1 MRPFFLAGKNQKK
14 GDENSMRRRL
24 AFLLVLVLLATTLAG
39 CATNE
44 TAAEPASIVDA
55 KIDEN
60 GNLILFM
67 SSGTT
72 INAGYVR
79 GMQGEDG
86 VDGIDGV
93 NGDSITSA
101 YVDEYG
107 DLQLQLSDDR
117 VVNAGHVQGADG
129 RNGRDGADG
138 QDGRDGKDGEDGE
151 DGRDGKDG
159 QDGKDGLNGQDG
171 EDGKDG
177 EDGIDGLTPSIGD
190 NGNWW
195 IGDTDTGVQAG
206 AGEEFIFNDRGNGT
220 TLLAYVGH
228 DPDVVIP
235 EKTRHIG
242 EGAFQNN
249 KSLTTVKISNN
260 VSGIME
266 KAFSGCVSLESV
278 DFPVNLLYIENEA
291 FKGCHLLTQVDLGN
305 KNRLQ
310 SIDESAFEGCNN
322 LRTVKLPNSLTRIE
336 NRAFYNTSLESIT
349 IPQKVNYIGEEAF
362 ANVFT
367 LESLIFAH
375 TDKSTVQLRIEDR
388 AFYRCGTSYSYSETE
403 DGQIIYYGGLTSV
416 NLPHCLYSLGDEV
429 FADCSVLQSVSMP
442 LIRNW
447 GTGTFQNCYKLEN
460 FTFSSENLSG
470 SGNFMIP
477 AYTFSRCEALQSF
490 VVPERVKRIK
500 EYAFNYCTA
509 LKNVELGGT
518 EWIGERA
525 FQVCTAL
532 TIPDLSNVLWVGEY
546 AFYYCIGFTGEL
558 RISAYIGD
566 FAFFRCE
573 NLERVSFTIKNADG
587 NSLRI
592 GDYAFESCAKLKEAR
607 LFVNENEGGEG
618 TTSSEYSLYA
628 ECIFADCLQLEKIVL
643 GSALNPNRIGQG
655 VFDQSYDTQDTTKQT
670 FVIYSLL
677 YPGSGV
683 SFLNS
688 HTPDEVEA
696 IYVQPELVDAYKDQ
710 YSWHTYHAKIY
721 PIESF
726 GISVGAIQEDGSVKE
741 LKSFSNTQEIYVE
754 YDYESIPLQTTSRFE
769 PDGRYVMIQVS
780 GFSGFS
786 SVDSIRI
793 NGGEL
798 KIDDEEVCNF
808 ADTVNASKETIVSD
822 GYLCFHEEMTRSG
835 FRKAYDITIEGIR
848 NGQSVTE
855 TTRIVAEFRPIGYVE
870 NPVASIA
877 AVKSL
882 SDKIQAEWDAEQN
895 QLTLSYRSTDIEEI
909 TNLSSAL
916 EFTFHDKN
924 GKPFEEAAI
933 IYAGYTDFFVPTN
946 EEGQIIEDGAK
957 LTEESTALMKI
968 SDLPEWGNAVFGG
981 ESYDLV
987 IRTLKEEYEPL
998 DFTVYYVLL
1007 DGEPGY
1013 IEFKDHGYTTINGI
1027 GTPTPLQ
1034 VVTSS
1039 GLDITDQCEFFYYD
1053 MDKEEIS
1060 DGEGFYFQLDG
1071 NIVTPLR
1078 KGGGQAVLAKYVYN
1092 GEQEYTCY
1100 TEIRAEGKEIVLAGV
1115 ESLSD
1120 NVEITFEPGRHRIET
1135 TNYYVNSE
1143 EVRKLHF
1150 RLKLTDAEGNPFPDG
1165 SILTTTSSDLKVLEN
1180 GAPVEQLTMKDSMA
1194 EFQYD
1199 LTTGE
1204 MPHGLFVEEIFIDA
1218 AGVQYEFDLDVA
1230 FGWYDDTVVQNV
1242 ESVSG
1247 QLPVTYNQDDRDAD
1261 FKIDE
1266 TYQGDLGNEIL
1277 KITFADEN
1285 GNPFP
1290 EGTMI
1295 CLTQAPQGGE
1305 LSTNLKLMD
1314 GDKEATTSIPL
1325 QDSAAYYKIGFI
1337 DDSPAFGFSVGFTI
1351 QTANKTYQSQWNNF
1365 NFYVE

>member
-44 TAAEPASIVDA
+44 PAAEPASIVDA

-151 DGRDGKDG
+151 DGRDGVDGKDG

-171 EDGKDG
+171 EDGEDG
-177 EDGIDGLTPSIGD
+177 EDGKDGITPTIGE

-235 EKTRHIG
+235 EKTRYIG

-249 KSLTTVKISNN
+249 KSLTTVKIPNN
-260 VSGIME
+260 VSRIME
-266 KAFSGCVSLESV
+266 NAFSGCVSLESV
-278 DFPVNLLYIENEA
+278 DFPDNLYGILASA
-291 FKGCHLLTQVDLGN
+291 FKDCERLTEVDLTSTNQGFT
-305 KNRLQ
+305 LG
-310 SIDESAFEGCNN
+310 DSAFEGCHS
-322 LRTVKLPNSLTRIE
+322 LRAVKLSDNLTQIG
-336 NRAFYNTSLESIT
+336 NRAFYNTSLESVT
-349 IPQKVNYIGEEAF
+349 IPQKVHYIGEEAF
-362 ANVFT
+362 AQNGY
-367 LESLIFAH
+367 LQSLTFSH
-375 TDKSTVQLRIEDR
+375 TDKSTVQLQIGDR
-388 AFYRCGTSYSYSETE
+388 AFYHCGFFYSD
-403 DGQIIYYGGLTSV
+403 DGNGTNSGFTSV
-416 NLPHCLYSLGDEV
+416 SLPKCLYSLGNEV
-429 FADCSVLQSVSMP
+429 FAQCSRLQSVSMP

-447 GTGTFQNCYKLEN
+447 GTGTFQNCNLES

-470 SGNFMIP
+470 SGDFSIP
-477 AYTFSRCEALQSF
+477 AYTFSYCNDLQSF
-490 VVPERVKRIK
+490 VVPERVKRIE
-500 EYAFNYCTA
+500 EYAFSNCTG
-509 LKNVELGGT
+509 LESVDLGGT
-518 EWIGERA
+518 EHIGDWA
-525 FQVCTAL
+525 FQRCTAL
-532 TIPDLSNVLWVGEY
+532 TIPDFSNVLWVGER
-546 AFYYCIGFTGEL
+546 AFYYCTGFTGEL

-592 GDYAFESCAKLKEAR
+592 GDYAFESCAQLKEAR

-618 TTSSEYSLYA
+618 TTNNIYSLSTQG
-628 ECIFADCLQLEKIVL
+628 IFGFCPKLEKIVL
-643 GSALNPNRIGQG
+643 GAALNPNWIEQG
-655 VFDQSYDTQDTTKQT
+655 AFYPSRDGQDTTKQT
-670 FVIYSLL
+670 FILYSSQ
-677 YPGSGV
+677 YPSSN
-683 SFLNS
+683 SFLNNYYNL
-688 HTPDEVEA
+688 DDIEA
-696 IYVQPELVDAYKDQ
+696 IYVQPELVEAYRNDW
-710 YSWHTYHAKIY
+710 YTYRDKIY

-741 LKSFSNTQEIYVE
+741 LKSVSNTQEIYVE

-822 GYLCFHEEMTRSG
+822 GYLCFHEEMTSSG
-835 FRKAYDITIEGIR
+835 FRKVYNITIEGIR

-909 TNLSSAL
+909 TNLSSAI

-968 SDLPEWGNAVFGG
+968 PNFPEWENAVFGG
-981 ESYDLV
+981 EDYDLV
-987 IRTLKEEYEPL
+987 IRTSNEEYEPL
-998 DFTVYYVLL
+998 DFTVYYVML
-1007 DGEPGY
+1007 DGEPNY
-1013 IEFKDHGYTTINGI
+1013 IRFENQWDPTGRYQDMIFGI
-1027 GTPTPLQ
+1027 GTQMPLR
-1034 VVTSS
+1034 VVNDA
-1039 GLDITDQCEFFYYD
+1039 GMDITDQCEFFYYD
-1053 MDKEEIS
+1053 RDAQEITDGVNSCISLNGSTVTALKE
-1060 DGEGFYFQLDG
+1060 GEAY
-1071 NIVTPLR
+1071 I
-1078 KGGGQAVLAKYVYN
+1078 LAKYKYN
-1092 GEQEYTCY
+1092 GVSEFTTSCSIE
-1100 TEIRAEGKEIVLAGV
+1100 VLPYYDMRIKNV
-1115 ESLSD
+1115 ESLSEALTAEFD
-1120 NVEITFEPGRHRIET
+1120 EQNRTYVLHYTADVVESTKTPCVKITF
-1135 TNYYVNSE
+1135 
-1143 EVRKLHF
+1143 
-1150 RLKLTDAEGNPFPDG
+1150 TDAEGNPFPDG
-1165 SILTTTSSDLKVLEN
+1165 ATIDVPKDAFSD
-1180 GAPVEQLTMKDSMA
+1180 
-1194 EFQYD
+1194 
-1199 LTTGE
+1199 
-1204 MPHGLFVEEIFIDA
+1204 
-1218 AGVQYEFDLDVA
+1218 
-1230 FGWYDDTVVQNV
+1230 
-1242 ESVSG
+1242 
-1247 QLPVTYNQDDRDAD
+1247 
-1261 FKIDE
+1261 
-1266 TYQGDLGNEIL
+1266 
-1277 KITFADEN
+1277 
-1285 GNPFP
+1285 
-1290 EGTMI
+1290 
-1295 CLTQAPQGGE
+1295 E
-1305 LSTNLKLMD
+1305 LSTDLQLLD
-1314 GDKEATTSIPL
+1314 GNEEAKGCIEL
-1325 QDSAAYYKIGFI
+1325 QDS
-1337 DDSPAFGFSVGFTI
+1337 SAFFQLKCISNIEEDTVGISFSVDLSIDVNETTYRNPHNWFFVRIAKKEEASPSNVNDVTPTASEAI
-1351 QTANKTYQSQWNNF
+1351 QVTTPPIEDLDS
-1365 NFYVE
+1365 

>member
-1 MRPFFLAGKNQKK
+1 
-14 GDENSMRRRL
+14 MRRRL

-44 TAAEPASIVDA
+44 PAAEPASIVDA

-171 EDGKDG
+171 EDGEDG
-177 EDGIDGLTPSIGD
+177 EDGKDGLTPSIGD

-235 EKTRHIG
+235 EKTRFIG

-249 KSLTTVKISNN
+249 KSLTTVKIPDGVWDIGDN
-260 VSGIME
+260 
-266 KAFSGCVSLESV
+266 AFSGCVSLESV
-278 DFPVNLLYIENEA
+278 DFPKNLEYI
-291 FKGCHLLTQVDLGN
+291 G
-305 KNRLQ
+305 
-310 SIDESAFEGCNN
+310 ESAFEECSN
-322 LRTVKLPNSLTRIE
+322 LRTIKLPDNLTLIG
-336 NRAFYNTSLESIT
+336 NRAFYLTSLESVT

-362 ANVFT
+362 ARNFN
-367 LESLIFAH
+367 LESLTFAH
-375 TDKSTVQLRIEDR
+375 TDKSTVQLSIRDR
-388 AFYRCGTSYSYSETE
+388 AFE
-403 DGQIIYYGGLTSV
+403 DCYMLTTV
-416 NLPHCLYSLGDEV
+416 NLPKCLTNLGDEV
-429 FADCSVLQSVSMP
+429 FASCGSLESVSMP
-442 LIRNW
+442 LIRDW
-447 GTGTFQNCYKLEN
+447 GRGTFQNCDKLKS
-460 FTFSSENLSG
+460 FTFSGENLSG
-470 SGNFMIP
+470 NGNFIIP

-490 VVPERVKRIK
+490 VVPERVKRIE
-500 EYAFNYCTA
+500 EYAFSNCTG
-509 LKNVELGGT
+509 LESVDLGGT

-532 TIPDLSNVLWVGEY
+532 TIPDFSNVFWVEEY
-546 AFYYCIGFTGEL
+546 AFYYCIGFMGEL
-558 RISAYIGD
+558 RISAIIED
-566 FAFFRCE
+566 WAFFQCE
-573 NLERVSFTIKNADG
+573 NLESVSLTLKNADG
-587 NSLRI
+587 IILSI
-592 GDYAFESCAKLKEAR
+592 GDYAFDSCAQLKEAR

-618 TTSSEYSLYA
+618 TTNNTYSLTTQG
-628 ECIFADCLQLEKIVL
+628 IFGNCPKLEKIVL
-643 GSALNPNRIGQG
+643 GEALNPNWIEQG
-655 VFDQSYDTQDTTKQT
+655 AFYPSRDGQDTTQQT
-670 FVIYSLL
+670 FILYSSQ
-677 YPGSGV
+677 YPSSN
-683 SFLNS
+683 SFLNGYYNL
-688 HTPDEVEA
+688 DDIEA
-696 IYVQPELVDAYKDQ
+696 IYVQPELVDAYRNNW
-710 YSWHTYHAKIY
+710 YTYRDKIY

-769 PDGRYVMIQVS
+769 SDGRYVMIQVS

-822 GYLCFHEEMTRSG
+822 GYLCFHEEMTRNG
-835 FRKAYDITIEGIR
+835 FRKVYNITIEGIR

-882 SDKIQAEWDAEQN
+882 SDKIQAEWNAEQN

-909 TNLSSAL
+909 TNLPSAL

-924 GKPFEEAAI
+924 GKPFEEVAI

-957 LTEESTALMKI
+957 LTEESTTLMKI
-968 SDLPEWGNAVFGG
+968 PNFPEWENAVFGG
-981 ESYDLV
+981 EDYDLV
-987 IRTLKEEYEPL
+987 IRTSNEEYEPL
-998 DFTVYYVLL
+998 DFTVYYVML
-1007 DGEPGY
+1007 DGEPNY
-1013 IEFKDHGYTTINGI
+1013 IRFENQWDPTGRYPDTIFGI
-1027 GTPTPLQ
+1027 GTQKPLR
-1034 VVTSS
+1034 VVNDA
-1039 GLDITDQCEFFYYD
+1039 GMDITDQCEFFYYD
-1053 MDKEEIS
+1053 QNAEEVVDEAQS
-1060 DGEGFYFQLDG
+1060 CFVLDG
-1071 NIVTPLR
+1071 NIITA
-1078 KGGGQAVLAKYVYN
+1078 KEYGFGYVLAKYVYKN
-1092 GEQEYTCY
+1092 NREYTALTPIHVQGLY
-1100 TEIRAEGKEIVLAGV
+1100 TQIDSV
-1115 ESLSD
+1115 ESLTEELHIAFD
-1120 NVEITFEPGRHRIET
+1120 RET
-1135 TNYYVNSE
+1135 QKVSMKYDIADSE
-1143 EVRKLHF
+1143 KIKEAQFTIRFLDEK
-1150 RLKLTDAEGNPFPDG
+1150 GNPFGEGAIALPTEGLIPMQDG
-1165 SILTTTSSDLKVLEN
+1165 
-1180 GAPVEQLTMKDSMA
+1180 VEQLEGAVLIDSTMTYK
-1194 EFQYD
+1194 FN
-1199 LTTGE
+1199 
-1204 MPHGLFVEEIFIDA
+1204 
-1218 AGVQYEFDLDVA
+1218 
-1230 FGWYDDTVVQNV
+1230 FGNAPYGPCT
-1242 ESVSG
+1242 
-1247 QLPVTYNQDDRDAD
+1247 
-1261 FKIDE
+1261 
-1266 TYQGDLGNEIL
+1266 NE
-1277 KITFADEN
+1277 
-1285 GNPFP
+1285 
-1290 EGTMI
+1290 
-1295 CLTQAPQGGE
+1295 
-1305 LSTNLKLMD
+1305 
-1314 GDKEATTSIPL
+1314 
-1325 QDSAAYYKIGFI
+1325 
-1337 DDSPAFGFSVGFTI
+1337 FTI
-1351 QTANKTYQSQWNNF
+1351 RTNEGEYRIEIELNIEQVKNSITESQVVPETTEESA
-1365 NFYVE
+1365 Y

>member
-1 MRPFFLAGKNQKK
+1 
-14 GDENSMRRRL
+14 MRRRL

-44 TAAEPASIVDA
+44 PAAEPASIVDA

-171 EDGKDG
+171 EDGEDG
-177 EDGIDGLTPSIGD
+177 EDGKDGLTPSIGD

-235 EKTRHIG
+235 EKTRFIG

-249 KSLTTVKISNN
+249 KSLTTVKIPDGVWDIGDN
-260 VSGIME
+260 
-266 KAFSGCVSLESV
+266 AFSGCVSLESV
-278 DFPVNLLYIENEA
+278 DFPKNLEYI
-291 FKGCHLLTQVDLGN
+291 G
-305 KNRLQ
+305 
-310 SIDESAFEGCNN
+310 ESAFEECSN
-322 LRTVKLPNSLTRIE
+322 LRTIKLPDNLTLIG
-336 NRAFYNTSLESIT
+336 NRAFYLTSLESVT

-362 ANVFT
+362 ARNFN
-367 LESLIFAH
+367 LESLTFAH
-375 TDKSTVQLRIEDR
+375 TDKSTVQLSIRDR
-388 AFYRCGTSYSYSETE
+388 AFE
-403 DGQIIYYGGLTSV
+403 DCYMLTTV
-416 NLPHCLYSLGDEV
+416 NLPKCLTNLGDEV
-429 FADCSVLQSVSMP
+429 FASCGSLESVSMP
-442 LIRNW
+442 LIRDW
-447 GTGTFQNCYKLEN
+447 GRGTFQNCDKLKS
-460 FTFSSENLSG
+460 FTFSGENLSG
-470 SGNFMIP
+470 NGNFIIP

-490 VVPERVKRIK
+490 VVPERVKRIE
-500 EYAFNYCTA
+500 EYAFSNCTG
-509 LKNVELGGT
+509 LESVDLGGT

-532 TIPDLSNVLWVGEY
+532 TIPDFSNVFWVEEY
-546 AFYYCIGFTGEL
+546 AFYYCIGFMGEL
-558 RISAYIGD
+558 RISAIIED
-566 FAFFRCE
+566 WAFFQCE
-573 NLERVSFTIKNADG
+573 NLESVSLTLKNADG
-587 NSLRI
+587 IILSI
-592 GDYAFESCAKLKEAR
+592 GDYAFDSCAQLKEAR

-618 TTSSEYSLYA
+618 TTNNTYSLTTQG
-628 ECIFADCLQLEKIVL
+628 IFGNCPKLEKIVL
-643 GSALNPNRIGQG
+643 GEALNPNWIEQG
-655 VFDQSYDTQDTTKQT
+655 AFYPSRDGQDTTQQT
-670 FVIYSLL
+670 FILYSSQ
-677 YPGSGV
+677 YPSSN
-683 SFLNS
+683 SFLNGYYNL
-688 HTPDEVEA
+688 DDIEA
-696 IYVQPELVDAYKDQ
+696 IYVQPELVDAYRNNW
-710 YSWHTYHAKIY
+710 YTYRDKIY

-769 PDGRYVMIQVS
+769 SDGRYVMIQVS

-822 GYLCFHEEMTRSG
+822 GYLCFHEEMTRNG
-835 FRKAYDITIEGIR
+835 FRKVYNITIEGIR

-882 SDKIQAEWDAEQN
+882 SDKIQAEWNAEQN

-909 TNLSSAL
+909 TNLPSAL

-924 GKPFEEAAI
+924 GKPFEEVAI

-957 LTEESTALMKI
+957 LTEESTTLMKI
-968 SDLPEWGNAVFGG
+968 PNFPEWENAVFGG
-981 ESYDLV
+981 EDYDLV
-987 IRTLKEEYEPL
+987 IRTSNEEYEPL
-998 DFTVYYVLL
+998 DFTVYYVML
-1007 DGEPGY
+1007 DGEPNY
-1013 IEFKDHGYTTINGI
+1013 IRFENQWDPTGRYPDTIFGI
-1027 GTPTPLQ
+1027 GTQKPLR
-1034 VVTSS
+1034 VVNDA
-1039 GLDITDQCEFFYYD
+1039 GMDITDQCEFFYYD
-1053 MDKEEIS
+1053 QNAEEVVDEAQS
-1060 DGEGFYFQLDG
+1060 CFVLDG
-1071 NIVTPLR
+1071 NIITA
-1078 KGGGQAVLAKYVYN
+1078 KEYGFGYVLAKYVYKN
-1092 GEQEYTCY
+1092 NREYTALTPIHVQGLY
-1100 TEIRAEGKEIVLAGV
+1100 TQIDSV
-1115 ESLSD
+1115 ESLTEELHIAFD
-1120 NVEITFEPGRHRIET
+1120 RET
-1135 TNYYVNSE
+1135 QKVSMKYDIADSE
-1143 EVRKLHF
+1143 KIKEAQFTIRFLDEK
-1150 RLKLTDAEGNPFPDG
+1150 GNPFGEGAIALPTEGLIPMQDG
-1165 SILTTTSSDLKVLEN
+1165 
-1180 GAPVEQLTMKDSMA
+1180 VEQLEGAVLIDSTMTYKFNFGNA
-1194 EFQYD
+1194 PYGPCTNEFTIRTNEGEYQIEIE
-1199 LTTGE
+1199 LNIEQVKNSITESQVVPETTE
-1204 MPHGLFVEEIFIDA
+1204 
-1218 AGVQYEFDLDVA
+1218 
-1230 FGWYDDTVVQNV
+1230 
-1242 ESVSG
+1242 ESVS
-1247 QLPVTYNQDDRDAD
+1247 
-1261 FKIDE
+1261 
-1266 TYQGDLGNEIL
+1266 
-1277 KITFADEN
+1277 
-1285 GNPFP
+1285 
-1290 EGTMI
+1290 
-1295 CLTQAPQGGE
+1295 
-1305 LSTNLKLMD
+1305 
-1314 GDKEATTSIPL
+1314 
-1325 QDSAAYYKIGFI
+1325 
-1337 DDSPAFGFSVGFTI
+1337 
-1351 QTANKTYQSQWNNF
+1351 
-1365 NFYVE
+1365 

>member
-1 MRPFFLAGKNQKK
+1 
-14 GDENSMRRRL
+14 MRRRL

-44 TAAEPASIVDA
+44 PAAEPASIVDA

-138 QDGRDGKDGEDGE
+138 KDGRDGKDGEDGE
-151 DGRDGKDG
+151 DGRDGVDGKDG

-171 EDGKDG
+171 EDGEDG
-177 EDGIDGLTPSIGD
+177 EDGKDGITPTIGE

-235 EKTRHIG
+235 EKTRYIG

-249 KSLTTVKISNN
+249 KSLTTVKIPNN
-260 VSGIME
+260 VSRIME
-266 KAFSGCVSLESV
+266 NAFSGCVSLESV
-278 DFPVNLLYIENEA
+278 DFPDNLYGILASA
-291 FKGCHLLTQVDLGN
+291 FKGCERLTEIDLTSTSNYFSLG
-305 KNRLQ
+305 
-310 SIDESAFEGCNN
+310 DSAFEGCNN
-322 LRTVKLPNSLTRIE
+322 LRTVKLPDNLTQIG
-336 NRAFYNTSLESIT
+336 NRAFYNTSLESVT
-349 IPQKVNYIGEEAF
+349 IPQKIYYIGEEAF
-362 ANVFT
+362 AQNGY
-367 LESLIFAH
+367 LQSLTFSH
-375 TDKSTVQLRIEDR
+375 TDKSTVQLQIGDR
-388 AFYRCGTSYSYSETE
+388 AFYDCGNFYYD
-403 DGQIIYYGGLTSV
+403 DGSGTNSGFTSV
-416 NLPHCLYSLGDEV
+416 SLPKCLYSLGNEV
-429 FADCSVLQSVSMP
+429 FAQCSRLQSVSMP

-447 GTGTFQNCYKLEN
+447 GTGTFQDCYKLES

-470 SGNFMIP
+470 SGDFSIP
-477 AYTFSRCEALQSF
+477 AYTFSYCNDLQSF
-490 VVPERVKRIK
+490 EVPERVKRIE
-500 EYAFNYCTA
+500 EYAFSNCTG
-509 LKNVELGGT
+509 LESVDLGGT
-518 EWIGERA
+518 EHIGDWA
-525 FQVCTAL
+525 FQRCTAL
-532 TIPDLSNVLWVGEY
+532 TIPDFSNVWWVGED
-546 AFYYCIGFTGEL
+546 AFSHCIGFTGEL
-558 RISAYIGD
+558 RISAYIGNY
-566 FAFFRCE
+566 AFYRCE

-592 GDYAFESCAKLKEAR
+592 GNHAFASCAQLKEAR

-618 TTSSEYSLYA
+618 TTNNTYGLYTQS
-628 ECIFADCLQLEKIVL
+628 IFNNCQELEKIVL
-643 GSALNPNRIGQG
+643 GEALNPNWIEQG
-655 VFDQSYDTQDTTKQT
+655 AFYPSRDGQDTTQQT
-670 FVIYSLL
+670 FILYSSQ
-677 YPGSGV
+677 YPSSN
-683 SFLNS
+683 SFLNGYYNL
-688 HTPDEVEA
+688 DDIEA
-696 IYVQPELVDAYKDQ
+696 IYVQPELVDAYRNNW
-710 YSWHTYHAKIY
+710 YTYRDKIY

-835 FRKAYDITIEGIR
+835 FRKVYNITIEGIR

-882 SDKIQAEWDAEQN
+882 SDKIQAEWNAEQN

-909 TNLSSAL
+909 TNLPSAL

-924 GKPFEEAAI
+924 GKPFEEVAI
-933 IYAGYTDFFVPTN
+933 IYAGNTEFFVPTN

-968 SDLPEWGNAVFGG
+968 PNFPEWENAVFGG

-1165 SILTTTSSDLKVLEN
+1165 SILTTTSTDLKVLEN

-1204 MPHGLFVEEIFIDA
+1204 VPYGLFVEEIFIDV

-1247 QLPVTYNQDDRDAD
+1247 QLPVTYNQDRRDAD
-1261 FKIDE
+1261 FIIDE
-1266 TYQGDLGNEIL
+1266 TYQGDLENEIL

-1305 LSTNLKLMD
+1305 LSTDLKLMD

>member
-44 TAAEPASIVDA
+44 PAAEPASIVDA

-171 EDGKDG
+171 EDGEDG
-177 EDGIDGLTPSIGD
+177 EDGKDGLTPSIGD

-235 EKTRHIG
+235 EKTRFIG

-249 KSLTTVKISNN
+249 KSLTTVKIPDGVWDIGDN
-260 VSGIME
+260 
-266 KAFSGCVSLESV
+266 AFSGCVSLESV
-278 DFPVNLLYIENEA
+278 DFPKNLEYI
-291 FKGCHLLTQVDLGN
+291 G
-305 KNRLQ
+305 
-310 SIDESAFEGCNN
+310 ESAFEECSN
-322 LRTVKLPNSLTRIE
+322 LRTIKLPDNLTLIG
-336 NRAFYNTSLESIT
+336 NRAFYLTSLESVT

-362 ANVFT
+362 ARNFN
-367 LESLIFAH
+367 LESLTFAH
-375 TDKSTVQLRIEDR
+375 TDKSTVQLSIRDR
-388 AFYRCGTSYSYSETE
+388 AFE
-403 DGQIIYYGGLTSV
+403 DCYMLTTV
-416 NLPHCLYSLGDEV
+416 NLPKCLTNLGDEV
-429 FADCSVLQSVSMP
+429 FASCGSLESVSMP
-442 LIRNW
+442 LIRDW
-447 GTGTFQNCYKLEN
+447 GRGTFQNCDKLKS
-460 FTFSSENLSG
+460 FTFSGENLSG
-470 SGNFMIP
+470 NGNFIIP

-490 VVPERVKRIK
+490 VVPERVKRIE
-500 EYAFNYCTA
+500 EYAFSNCTG
-509 LKNVELGGT
+509 LESVDLGGT

-532 TIPDLSNVLWVGEY
+532 TIPDFSNVFWVEEY
-546 AFYYCIGFTGEL
+546 AFYYCIGFMGEL
-558 RISAYIGD
+558 RISAIIED
-566 FAFFRCE
+566 WAFFQCE
-573 NLERVSFTIKNADG
+573 NLESVSLTLKNADG
-587 NSLRI
+587 IILSI
-592 GDYAFESCAKLKEAR
+592 GDYAFDSCAQLKEAR

-618 TTSSEYSLYA
+618 TTNNTYSLTTQG
-628 ECIFADCLQLEKIVL
+628 IFGNCPKLEKIVL
-643 GSALNPNRIGQG
+643 GEALNPNWIEQG
-655 VFDQSYDTQDTTKQT
+655 AFYPSRDGQDTTQQT
-670 FVIYSLL
+670 FILYSSQ
-677 YPGSGV
+677 YPSSN
-683 SFLNS
+683 SFLNGYYNL
-688 HTPDEVEA
+688 DDIEA
-696 IYVQPELVDAYKDQ
+696 IYVQPELVDAYRNNW
-710 YSWHTYHAKIY
+710 YTYRDKIY

-769 PDGRYVMIQVS
+769 SDGRYVMIQVS

-822 GYLCFHEEMTRSG
+822 GYLCFHEEMTRNG
-835 FRKAYDITIEGIR
+835 FRKVYNITIEGIR

-882 SDKIQAEWDAEQN
+882 SDKIQAEWNAEQN

-909 TNLSSAL
+909 TNLPSAL

-924 GKPFEEAAI
+924 GKPFEEVAI

-957 LTEESTALMKI
+957 LTEESTTLMKI
-968 SDLPEWGNAVFGG
+968 PNFPEWENAVFGG
-981 ESYDLV
+981 EDYDLV
-987 IRTLKEEYEPL
+987 IRTSNEEYEPL
-998 DFTVYYVLL
+998 DFTVYYVML
-1007 DGEPGY
+1007 DGEPNY
-1013 IEFKDHGYTTINGI
+1013 IRFENQWDPTGRYPDTIFGI
-1027 GTPTPLQ
+1027 GTQKPLR
-1034 VVTSS
+1034 VVNDA
-1039 GLDITDQCEFFYYD
+1039 GMDITDQCEFFYYD
-1053 MDKEEIS
+1053 QNAEEVVDEAQS
-1060 DGEGFYFQLDG
+1060 CFVLDG
-1071 NIVTPLR
+1071 NIITA
-1078 KGGGQAVLAKYVYN
+1078 KEYGFGYVLAKYVYKN
-1092 GEQEYTCY
+1092 NREYTALTPIHVQGLY
-1100 TEIRAEGKEIVLAGV
+1100 TQIDSV
-1115 ESLSD
+1115 ESLTEELHIAFD
-1120 NVEITFEPGRHRIET
+1120 RET
-1135 TNYYVNSE
+1135 QKVSMKYDIADSE
-1143 EVRKLHF
+1143 KIKEAQFTIRFLDEK
-1150 RLKLTDAEGNPFPDG
+1150 GNPFGEGAIALPTEGLIPMQDG
-1165 SILTTTSSDLKVLEN
+1165 
-1180 GAPVEQLTMKDSMA
+1180 VEQLEGAVLIDSTMTYKFNFGNA
-1194 EFQYD
+1194 PYGPCTNEFTIRTNEGEYQIEIE
-1199 LTTGE
+1199 LNIERVKNSITESQVVPETTE
-1204 MPHGLFVEEIFIDA
+1204 
-1218 AGVQYEFDLDVA
+1218 
-1230 FGWYDDTVVQNV
+1230 
-1242 ESVSG
+1242 ESVS
-1247 QLPVTYNQDDRDAD
+1247 
-1261 FKIDE
+1261 
-1266 TYQGDLGNEIL
+1266 
-1277 KITFADEN
+1277 
-1285 GNPFP
+1285 
-1290 EGTMI
+1290 
-1295 CLTQAPQGGE
+1295 
-1305 LSTNLKLMD
+1305 
-1314 GDKEATTSIPL
+1314 
-1325 QDSAAYYKIGFI
+1325 
-1337 DDSPAFGFSVGFTI
+1337 
-1351 QTANKTYQSQWNNF
+1351 
-1365 NFYVE
+1365 

>member
-44 TAAEPASIVDA
+44 PAAEPASIVDA

-93 NGDSITSA
+93 NGDSIASA

-107 DLQLQLSDDR
+107 DLQLQLSDNR

-151 DGRDGKDG
+151 DGRDGVDGKDG

-171 EDGKDG
+171 EDGEDG
-177 EDGIDGLTPSIGD
+177 EDGKDGITPSIGN

-235 EKTRHIG
+235 EKTRYIG

-249 KSLTTVKISNN
+249 KSLTTVKIPNN
-260 VSGIME
+260 VSRIME
-266 KAFSGCVSLESV
+266 NAFSGCVSLESV
-278 DFPVNLLYIENEA
+278 DFPDNLYEIGVSA
-291 FKGCHLLTQVDLGN
+291 FKGCERLTEIDLTSTSN
-305 KNRLQ
+305 YF
-310 SIDESAFEGCNN
+310 SIGDSAFAGCKM
-322 LRTVKLPNSLTRIE
+322 LREVNFPICLGYIGA
-336 NRAFYNTSLESIT
+336 RAFYGNTRLEAVT
-349 IPQKVNYIGEEAF
+349 IPQKVQYIGEEAF
-362 ANVFT
+362 ATNF
-367 LESLIFAH
+367 SLKSLTFAH
-375 TDKSTVQLRIEDR
+375 TDKSTVQLQIDDSAFRNCIE
-388 AFYRCGTSYSYSETE
+388 
-403 DGQIIYYGGLTSV
+403 LTTVS
-416 NLPHCLYSLGDEV
+416 LPKCLAHLGDEV
-429 FADCSVLQSVSMP
+429 FEYCSNLQFVSMP

-447 GTGTFQNCYKLEN
+447 GTGTFQNCKKLES

-470 SGNFMIP
+470 NGDFTIP
-477 AYTFSRCEALQSF
+477 AYTFSYCSALQSLD
-490 VVPERVKRIK
+490 VPDRVKQIG
-500 EYAFNYCTA
+500 EYAFSNCTG
-509 LKNVELGGT
+509 LESVDLGGT

-532 TIPDLSNVLWVGEY
+532 TIPDFSNVFWVEEY
-546 AFYYCIGFTGEL
+546 AFYYCIGFMGEL
-558 RISAYIGD
+558 RISAIIED
-566 FAFFRCE
+566 WAFFQCE
-573 NLERVSFTIKNADG
+573 NLESVSLTLKNADG
-587 NSLRI
+587 IILSI
-592 GDYAFESCAKLKEAR
+592 GDYAFDLCAQLKEVR

-618 TTSSEYSLYA
+618 TTNNTYSLYTQS
-628 ECIFADCLQLEKIVL
+628 IFNNCPELEKIIL
-643 GSALNPNRIGQG
+643 GEALNPNWIEQG
-655 VFDQSYDTQDTTKQT
+655 AFYPSRYGQDTTKQT
-670 FVIYSLL
+670 FILYSSQ
-677 YPGSGV
+677 YPSSN
-683 SFLNS
+683 SFLNGYYNL
-688 HTPDEVEA
+688 DDIEA
-696 IYVQPELVDAYKDQ
+696 IYVQPELVDAYRNNW
-710 YSWHTYHAKIY
+710 YTYRDKIY

-769 PDGRYVMIQVS
+769 SDGRYVMIQVS

-822 GYLCFHEEMTRSG
+822 GYLCFHEEMTRNG
-835 FRKAYDITIEGIR
+835 FRKVYNITIEGIR

-882 SDKIQAEWDAEQN
+882 SDKIQAEWNAEQN

-909 TNLSSAL
+909 TNLPSAL

-924 GKPFEEAAI
+924 GKPFEEVAI

-968 SDLPEWGNAVFGG
+968 PNFPEWENAVFGG

-987 IRTLKEEYEPL
+987 IRTSNEEYEPL
-998 DFTVYYVLL
+998 DFTVNYIML
-1007 DGEPGY
+1007 DGEPNY
-1013 IEFKDHGYTTINGI
+1013 IRFENQWDPTGQYPDTIFGI
-1027 GTPTPLQ
+1027 GTQKPLR
-1034 VVTSS
+1034 VVNDA
-1039 GLDITDQCEFFYYD
+1039 GMDITDQCEFFYYD
-1053 MDKEEIS
+1053 QNAEEVVDEAQS
-1060 DGEGFYFQLDG
+1060 CFVLDG
-1071 NIVTPLR
+1071 NIITA
-1078 KGGGQAVLAKYVYN
+1078 KEYGFGYVLAKYVYKN
-1092 GEQEYTCY
+1092 NREYTDLTPIHVQGLY
-1100 TEIRAEGKEIVLAGV
+1100 TQIDSV
-1115 ESLSD
+1115 ESLTEELHIAFD
-1120 NVEITFEPGRHRIET
+1120 RET
-1135 TNYYVNSE
+1135 QKVSMKYDIADSE
-1143 EVRKLHF
+1143 KIKEAQFTIRFLDEK
-1150 RLKLTDAEGNPFPDG
+1150 GNPFGEGAIALPTEGLIPMQDG
-1165 SILTTTSSDLKVLEN
+1165 
-1180 GAPVEQLTMKDSMA
+1180 VEQLEGAVLIDSTMTYKFNFGNA
-1194 EFQYD
+1194 PYGPCTNEFTIRTNEGEYQIEIE
-1199 LTTGE
+1199 LNIEQVKNSITESQVVPETTE
-1204 MPHGLFVEEIFIDA
+1204 
-1218 AGVQYEFDLDVA
+1218 
-1230 FGWYDDTVVQNV
+1230 
-1242 ESVSG
+1242 ESVS
-1247 QLPVTYNQDDRDAD
+1247 
-1261 FKIDE
+1261 
-1266 TYQGDLGNEIL
+1266 
-1277 KITFADEN
+1277 
-1285 GNPFP
+1285 
-1290 EGTMI
+1290 
-1295 CLTQAPQGGE
+1295 
-1305 LSTNLKLMD
+1305 
-1314 GDKEATTSIPL
+1314 
-1325 QDSAAYYKIGFI
+1325 
-1337 DDSPAFGFSVGFTI
+1337 
-1351 QTANKTYQSQWNNF
+1351 
-1365 NFYVE
+1365 

>member
-1 MRPFFLAGKNQKK
+1 
-14 GDENSMRRRL
+14 MRRRL

-44 TAAEPASIVDA
+44 PAAEPASIVDA

-93 NGDSITSA
+93 NGDSIASA

-107 DLQLQLSDDR
+107 DLQLQLSDNR

-151 DGRDGKDG
+151 DGRDGVDGKDG

-171 EDGKDG
+171 EDGEDG
-177 EDGIDGLTPSIGD
+177 EDGKDGITPSIGN

-235 EKTRHIG
+235 EKTRYIG

-249 KSLTTVKISNN
+249 KSLTTVKIPNN
-260 VSGIME
+260 VSRIME
-266 KAFSGCVSLESV
+266 NAFSGCVSLESV
-278 DFPVNLLYIENEA
+278 DFPDNLYEIGVSA
-291 FKGCHLLTQVDLGN
+291 FKGCERLTEIDLTSTSN
-305 KNRLQ
+305 YF
-310 SIDESAFEGCNN
+310 SIGDSAFAGCKM
-322 LRTVKLPNSLTRIE
+322 LREVNFPICLGYIGA
-336 NRAFYNTSLESIT
+336 RAFYGNTRLEAVT
-349 IPQKVNYIGEEAF
+349 IPQKVQYIGEEAF
-362 ANVFT
+362 ATNF
-367 LESLIFAH
+367 SLKSLTFAH
-375 TDKSTVQLRIEDR
+375 TDKSTVQLQIDDSAFRNCIE
-388 AFYRCGTSYSYSETE
+388 
-403 DGQIIYYGGLTSV
+403 LTTVS
-416 NLPHCLYSLGDEV
+416 LPKCLAHLGDEV
-429 FADCSVLQSVSMP
+429 FEYCSNLQFVSMP

-447 GTGTFQNCYKLEN
+447 GTGTFQNCKKLES

-470 SGNFMIP
+470 NGDFTIP
-477 AYTFSRCEALQSF
+477 AYTFSYCSALQSLD
-490 VVPERVKRIK
+490 VPDRVKQIG
-500 EYAFNYCTA
+500 EYAFSNCTG
-509 LKNVELGGT
+509 LESVDLGGT

-532 TIPDLSNVLWVGEY
+532 TIPDFSNVFWVEEY
-546 AFYYCIGFTGEL
+546 AFYYCIGFMGEL
-558 RISAYIGD
+558 RISAIIED
-566 FAFFRCE
+566 WAFFQCE
-573 NLERVSFTIKNADG
+573 NLESVSLTLKNADG
-587 NSLRI
+587 IILSI
-592 GDYAFESCAKLKEAR
+592 GDYAFDLCAQLKEVR

-618 TTSSEYSLYA
+618 TTNNTYSLYTQS
-628 ECIFADCLQLEKIVL
+628 IFNNCPELEKIIL
-643 GSALNPNRIGQG
+643 GEALNPNWIEQG
-655 VFDQSYDTQDTTKQT
+655 AFYPSRYGQDTTKQT
-670 FVIYSLL
+670 FILYSSQ
-677 YPGSGV
+677 YPSSN
-683 SFLNS
+683 SFLNGYYNL
-688 HTPDEVEA
+688 DDIEA
-696 IYVQPELVDAYKDQ
+696 IYVQPELVDAYRNNW
-710 YSWHTYHAKIY
+710 YTYRDKIY

-769 PDGRYVMIQVS
+769 SDGRYVMIQVS

-822 GYLCFHEEMTRSG
+822 GYLCFHEEMTRNG
-835 FRKAYDITIEGIR
+835 FRKVYNITIEGIR

-882 SDKIQAEWDAEQN
+882 SDKIQAEWNAEQN

-909 TNLSSAL
+909 TNLPSAL

-924 GKPFEEAAI
+924 GKPFEEVAI

-968 SDLPEWGNAVFGG
+968 PNFPEWENAVFGG

-987 IRTLKEEYEPL
+987 IRTSNEEYEPL
-998 DFTVYYVLL
+998 DFTVNYIML
-1007 DGEPGY
+1007 DGEPNY
-1013 IEFKDHGYTTINGI
+1013 IRFENQWDPTGQYPDTIFGI
-1027 GTPTPLQ
+1027 GTQKPLR
-1034 VVTSS
+1034 VVNDA
-1039 GLDITDQCEFFYYD
+1039 GMDITDQCEFFYYD
-1053 MDKEEIS
+1053 QNAEEVVDEAQS
-1060 DGEGFYFQLDG
+1060 CFVLDG
-1071 NIVTPLR
+1071 NIITA
-1078 KGGGQAVLAKYVYN
+1078 KEYGFGYVLAKYVYKN
-1092 GEQEYTCY
+1092 NREYTDLTPIHVQGLY
-1100 TEIRAEGKEIVLAGV
+1100 TQIDSV
-1115 ESLSD
+1115 ESLTEELHIAFD
-1120 NVEITFEPGRHRIET
+1120 RET
-1135 TNYYVNSE
+1135 QKVSMKYDIADSE
-1143 EVRKLHF
+1143 KIKEAQFTIRFLDEK
-1150 RLKLTDAEGNPFPDG
+1150 GNPFGEGAIALPTEGLIPMQDG
-1165 SILTTTSSDLKVLEN
+1165 
-1180 GAPVEQLTMKDSMA
+1180 VEQLEGAVLIDSTMTYKFNFGNA
-1194 EFQYD
+1194 PYGPCTNEFTIRTNEGEYQIEIE
-1199 LTTGE
+1199 LNIEQVKNSITESQVVPETTE
-1204 MPHGLFVEEIFIDA
+1204 
-1218 AGVQYEFDLDVA
+1218 
-1230 FGWYDDTVVQNV
+1230 
-1242 ESVSG
+1242 ESVS
-1247 QLPVTYNQDDRDAD
+1247 
-1261 FKIDE
+1261 
-1266 TYQGDLGNEIL
+1266 
-1277 KITFADEN
+1277 
-1285 GNPFP
+1285 
-1290 EGTMI
+1290 
-1295 CLTQAPQGGE
+1295 
-1305 LSTNLKLMD
+1305 
-1314 GDKEATTSIPL
+1314 
-1325 QDSAAYYKIGFI
+1325 
-1337 DDSPAFGFSVGFTI
+1337 
-1351 QTANKTYQSQWNNF
+1351 
-1365 NFYVE
+1365 

>member
-171 EDGKDG
+171 KDGEDGEDGKDG
-177 EDGIDGLTPSIGD
+177 ITPTIGD

-228 DPDVVIP
+228 APDVVIP
-235 EKTRHIG
+235 EKTRFIG

-249 KSLTTVKISNN
+249 KSLTTVKIPDGVWDIGDN
-260 VSGIME
+260 
-266 KAFSGCVSLESV
+266 AFSGCVSLESV
-278 DFPVNLLYIENEA
+278 DFPKNLEYI
-291 FKGCHLLTQVDLGN
+291 G
-305 KNRLQ
+305 
-310 SIDESAFEGCNN
+310 ESAFEECSN
-322 LRTVKLPNSLTRIE
+322 LRTIKLPDNLTLIG
-336 NRAFYNTSLESIT
+336 NRAFYLTSLESVT

-362 ANVFT
+362 ARNFN
-367 LESLIFAH
+367 LESLTFAH
-375 TDKSTVQLRIEDR
+375 TDKSTVQLSIRDR
-388 AFYRCGTSYSYSETE
+388 AFE
-403 DGQIIYYGGLTSV
+403 DCYMLTTV
-416 NLPHCLYSLGDEV
+416 NLPKCLTNLGDEV
-429 FADCSVLQSVSMP
+429 FASCGSLESVSMP
-442 LIRNW
+442 LIRDW
-447 GTGTFQNCYKLEN
+447 GRGTFQNCDKLKS
-460 FTFSSENLSG
+460 FTFSGENLSG
-470 SGNFMIP
+470 NGNFIIP

-490 VVPERVKRIK
+490 VVPERVKRIE
-500 EYAFNYCTA
+500 EYAFSNCTG
-509 LKNVELGGT
+509 LESVDLGGT

-532 TIPDLSNVLWVGEY
+532 TIPDFSNVFWVEEY
-546 AFYYCIGFTGEL
+546 AFYYCIGFMGEL
-558 RISAYIGD
+558 RISAIIED
-566 FAFFRCE
+566 WAFFQCE
-573 NLERVSFTIKNADG
+573 NLESVSLTLKNADG
-587 NSLRI
+587 IILSI
-592 GDYAFESCAKLKEAR
+592 GDYAFDSCAQLKEAR

-618 TTSSEYSLYA
+618 TTNNTYSLTTQG
-628 ECIFADCLQLEKIVL
+628 IFGNCPKLEKIVL
-643 GSALNPNRIGQG
+643 GEALNPNWIEQG
-655 VFDQSYDTQDTTKQT
+655 AFYPSRDGQDTTQQT
-670 FVIYSLL
+670 FILYSSQ
-677 YPGSGV
+677 YPSSN
-683 SFLNS
+683 SFLNGYYNL
-688 HTPDEVEA
+688 DDIEA
-696 IYVQPELVDAYKDQ
+696 IYVQPELVDAYRNDW
-710 YSWHTYHAKIY
+710 YTYRDKIY

-769 PDGRYVMIQVS
+769 SDGRYVMIQVS

-822 GYLCFHEEMTRSG
+822 GYLCFHEEMTRNG
-835 FRKAYDITIEGIR
+835 FRKVYNITIEGIR

-895 QLTLSYRSTDIEEI
+895 QLTLTYRSTDIEEI

-924 GKPFEEAAI
+924 GKPFEEVAI
-933 IYAGYTDFFVPTN
+933 IYAGNTEFFVPTN

-957 LTEESTALMKI
+957 LTEESTVLMKI
-968 SDLPEWGNAVFGG
+968 PNFPEWENAVFGG

-987 IRTLKEEYEPL
+987 IRTSNEEYEPL
-998 DFTVYYVLL
+998 DFTVNYIML
-1007 DGEPGY
+1007 DGEPNY
-1013 IEFKDHGYTTINGI
+1013 IRFENQWDLTGQYSDTIFGI
-1027 GTPTPLQ
+1027 GTQKPLR
-1034 VVTSS
+1034 VVNDA
-1039 GLDITDQCEFFYYD
+1039 GMDITDQCEFFYYD
-1053 MDKEEIS
+1053 RDAQEITDGANSCISLNGSTVTALKE
-1060 DGEGFYFQLDG
+1060 GEAY
-1071 NIVTPLR
+1071 I
-1078 KGGGQAVLAKYVYN
+1078 LAKYKYN
-1092 GEQEYTCY
+1092 GVSEFTTSCSIE
-1100 TEIRAEGKEIVLAGV
+1100 VLPYYDMRIQNV
-1115 ESLSD
+1115 ESMSEALT
-1120 NVEITFEPGRHRIET
+1120 VEFDEQNRTYVLHYTADVVESTKTPCVKITF
-1135 TNYYVNSE
+1135 
-1143 EVRKLHF
+1143 
-1150 RLKLTDAEGNPFPDG
+1150 TDAEGNPFPDG
-1165 SILTTTSSDLKVLEN
+1165 ATIDVPKDAFSD
-1180 GAPVEQLTMKDSMA
+1180 
-1194 EFQYD
+1194 
-1199 LTTGE
+1199 
-1204 MPHGLFVEEIFIDA
+1204 
-1218 AGVQYEFDLDVA
+1218 
-1230 FGWYDDTVVQNV
+1230 
-1242 ESVSG
+1242 
-1247 QLPVTYNQDDRDAD
+1247 
-1261 FKIDE
+1261 
-1266 TYQGDLGNEIL
+1266 
-1277 KITFADEN
+1277 
-1285 GNPFP
+1285 
-1290 EGTMI
+1290 
-1295 CLTQAPQGGE
+1295 E
-1305 LSTNLKLMD
+1305 LSTDLQLLD
-1314 GDKEATTSIPL
+1314 GNEEAKGCIEL
-1325 QDSAAYYKIGFI
+1325 QDSSAFFQLKCISNIEEDTVGIGFCVDLSI
-1337 DDSPAFGFSVGFTI
+1337 DVNETTYRNPHNWFFVRIAKKEEASPSNVNDATPTASEAIQVTPPPIEDLDS
-1351 QTANKTYQSQWNNF
+1351 
-1365 NFYVE
+1365 

>member
-1 MRPFFLAGKNQKK
+1 
-14 GDENSMRRRL
+14 MRRRL

-44 TAAEPASIVDA
+44 PAAEPASIVDA

-159 QDGKDGLNGQDG
+159 QNGKDGLNGQDG

-249 KSLTTVKISNN
+249 KSLTTVKIPDG
-260 VSGIME
+260 VLGIDYS
-266 KAFSGCVSLESV
+266 AFSGCVSLESV
-278 DFPVNLLYIENEA
+278 DFPENLYFIRSEA
-291 FKGCHLLTQVDLGN
+291 FKGCRLLTQVDLGN
-305 KNRLQ
+305 ENRLQ

-322 LRTVKLPNSLTRIE
+322 LRTVKLPNSLTRIG

-447 GTGTFQNCYKLEN
+447 GTGTFQDCYKLES

-470 SGNFMIP
+470 SGDFMIP

-490 VVPERVKRIK
+490 VVPERVKRIE
-500 EYAFNYCTA
+500 EYAFSNCA
-509 LKNVELGGT
+509 GLEIVDLGGT
-518 EWIGERA
+518 EYIEDGA

-532 TIPDLSNVLWVGEY
+532 TIPDFSNVLWVGEY
-546 AFYYCIGFTGEL
+546 AFCYCIGFTGEL
-558 RISAYIGD
+558 RISAYVGD
-566 FAFFRCE
+566 GAFSSCE
-573 NLERVSFTIKNADG
+573 NLESVSFTLKNADEY
-587 NSLRI
+587 SLRI
-592 GDYAFESCAKLKEAR
+592 GEHAFASCAQLKEAR

-618 TTSSEYSLYA
+618 TTNNPYGLYTQS
-628 ECIFADCLQLEKIVL
+628 IFGNCPELEKIIL
-643 GSALNPNRIGQG
+643 GEALNPNWIEQG
-655 VFDQSYDTQDTTKQT
+655 AFYPSRDGQDTTKQT
-670 FVIYSLL
+670 FILYSSR
-677 YPGSGV
+677 YPSSN
-683 SFLNS
+683 SFLNGYYNL
-688 HTPDEVEA
+688 DDIEA
-696 IYVQPELVDAYKDQ
+696 IYVQPELVDAYRNDW
-710 YSWHTYHAKIY
+710 YTYRDKIY

-822 GYLCFHEEMTRSG
+822 GYLCFHEEMTSSG
-835 FRKAYDITIEGIR
+835 FRKVYNITIEGIR

-855 TTRIVAEFRPIGYVE
+855 TTRIVAEFRPIGYGE

-895 QLTLSYRSTDIEEI
+895 QLTLTYRSTDIEEI

-924 GKPFEEAAI
+924 GKPFEEVAI
-933 IYAGYTDFFVPTN
+933 IYAGYTDLFVPTN
-946 EEGQIIEDGAK
+946 AEGQIIEDGAK

-968 SDLPEWGNAVFGG
+968 SDLPEQKNAIAGGGN
-981 ESYDLV
+981 YDLV
-987 IRTLKEEYEPL
+987 IRTSNEEYEPL
-998 DFTVYYVLL
+998 DFTVYYILL

-1053 MDKEEIS
+1053 VDKEEIS

-1071 NIVTPLR
+1071 NVVTPLR
-1078 KGGGQAVLAKYVYN
+1078 RGFGQAVLAKYVYN

-1305 LSTNLKLMD
+1305 LSTDLKLMD

-1337 DDSPAFGFSVGFTI
+1337 DDSPNFGFSVGFTI

>member
-1 MRPFFLAGKNQKK
+1 
-14 GDENSMRRRL
+14 MRRRL

-44 TAAEPASIVDA
+44 PAAEPASIVDA

-138 QDGRDGKDGEDGE
+138 QDGRDGKDGEDGK
-151 DGRDGKDG
+151 DGRDGVDGKDG

-171 EDGKDG
+171 EDGEDG
-177 EDGIDGLTPSIGD
+177 EDGKDGITPTIGD

-235 EKTRHIG
+235 EKTRYIG

-249 KSLTTVKISNN
+249 KSLTTVKIPDSVYNIDE
-260 VSGIME
+260 S
-266 KAFSGCVSLESV
+266 AFLGCISLENV
-278 DFPVNLLYIENEA
+278 DFPAYLGYIGPSA
-291 FKGCHLLTQVDLGN
+291 FKDCERLTEIDLTSARNYFTLGV
-305 KNRLQ
+305 
-310 SIDESAFEGCNN
+310 SAFEGCNN
-322 LRTVKLPNSLTRIE
+322 LRTVKLPDNLTRIG
-336 NRAFYNTSLESIT
+336 NRAFYNTSLESVT
-349 IPQKVNYIGEEAF
+349 IPQKVYYIGEEAF
-362 ANVFT
+362 AQNGY
-367 LESLIFAH
+367 LQSLTFSH
-375 TDKSTVQLRIEDR
+375 TDKSTVQLQIGDR
-388 AFYRCGTSYSYSETE
+388 AFYHCGYFYF
-403 DGQIIYYGGLTSV
+403 DGDNGTNSGFTSV
-416 NLPHCLYSLGDEV
+416 SLPKCLYSLGNEV
-429 FADCSVLQSVSMP
+429 FAQCSRLQSVSMP

-447 GTGTFQNCYKLEN
+447 GTGTFQDCYKLES

-470 SGNFMIP
+470 SGDFMIP
-477 AYTFSRCEALQSF
+477 AYTFSGCEALQSF
-490 VVPERVKRIK
+490 VVPERVKRIE
-500 EYAFNYCTA
+500 EYAFSNCA
-509 LKNVELGGT
+509 GLESVDLGGT
-518 EWIGERA
+518 EYIEDGA

-532 TIPDLSNVLWVGEY
+532 TIPDFSNVFWVGEY

-558 RISAYIGD
+558 RISAYVGD
-566 FAFFRCE
+566 GAFNYCE
-573 NLERVSFTIKNADG
+573 NLECVSFTLKNADG
-587 NSLRI
+587 YLEI
-592 GDYAFESCAKLKEAR
+592 GNHAFASCAQLKEAR

-618 TTSSEYSLYA
+618 TTNNPYGLYTQS
-628 ECIFADCLQLEKIVL
+628 IFGNCPKLEKIIL
-643 GSALNPNRIGQG
+643 GAALNPNWIEQG
-655 VFDQSYDTQDTTKQT
+655 PFWPSRDGQDTTKQT
-670 FVIYSLL
+670 FILYSSQ
-677 YPGSGV
+677 YPSSN
-683 SFLNS
+683 SFLNGYYNL
-688 HTPDEVEA
+688 DDIEA
-696 IYVQPELVDAYKDQ
+696 IYVQPELVDAYRNNW
-710 YSWHTYHAKIY
+710 YTYRDKIY

-741 LKSFSNTQEIYVE
+741 LQSFSNTQEIYVE

-822 GYLCFHEEMTRSG
+822 GYLCFHEEMTSSG
-835 FRKAYDITIEGIR
+835 FRKVYNITIEGIR

-895 QLTLSYRSTDIEEI
+895 QLTLTYRSTDIEEI

-946 EEGQIIEDGAK
+946 AEGQIIEDGAK

-968 SDLPEWGNAVFGG
+968 RNFPEWENAVFGG

-987 IRTLKEEYEPL
+987 IRTSNEEYEPL
-998 DFTVYYVLL
+998 DFTVNYIML
-1007 DGEPGY
+1007 DGEPSY
-1013 IEFKDHGYTTINGI
+1013 IRFENQWDPTGQYPNTIFGI
-1027 GTPTPLQ
+1027 GTQKSLR
-1034 VVTSS
+1034 VVNDA
-1039 GLDITDQCEFFYYD
+1039 GMDITDQCEFFYYD
-1053 MDKEEIS
+1053 QNAEEVVDEAQS
-1060 DGEGFYFQLDG
+1060 CFVLDG
-1071 NIVTPLR
+1071 NIITA
-1078 KGGGQAVLAKYVYN
+1078 KEYGFGYVLAKYVYKN
-1092 GEQEYTCY
+1092 NREYTDLTPIHVQGLY
-1100 TEIRAEGKEIVLAGV
+1100 TQIDSV
-1115 ESLSD
+1115 ESLT
-1120 NVEITFEPGRHRIET
+1120 EELHITFNRET
-1135 TNYYVNSE
+1135 QRVSMKYDIADSE
-1143 EVRKLHF
+1143 KIKEAQFAIRFLDEK
-1150 RLKLTDAEGNPFPDG
+1150 GNPFGEGAIALPTEGLIPVQDG
-1165 SILTTTSSDLKVLEN
+1165 
-1180 GAPVEQLTMKDSMA
+1180 VEQLEGAVLIDSTMTYK
-1194 EFQYD
+1194 FN
-1199 LTTGE
+1199 
-1204 MPHGLFVEEIFIDA
+1204 
-1218 AGVQYEFDLDVA
+1218 
-1230 FGWYDDTVVQNV
+1230 FGNAPY
-1242 ESVSG
+1242 G
-1247 QLPVTYNQDDRDAD
+1247 PCA
-1261 FKIDE
+1261 
-1266 TYQGDLGNEIL
+1266 NE
-1277 KITFADEN
+1277 
-1285 GNPFP
+1285 
-1290 EGTMI
+1290 
-1295 CLTQAPQGGE
+1295 
-1305 LSTNLKLMD
+1305 
-1314 GDKEATTSIPL
+1314 
-1325 QDSAAYYKIGFI
+1325 
-1337 DDSPAFGFSVGFTI
+1337 FTI
-1351 QTANKTYQSQWNNF
+1351 QTNEGEYRIEIELNIEQVKNSITESQ
-1365 NFYVE
+1365 VVPETTEESAC